1 MFLAIAFQL
10 CFKICHQQ
18 CLVKTGRLGTHHL
31 LVYADDVIIL
41 RGRVHT
47 IEKNTD
53 A

>member
-1 MFLAIAFQL
+1 MLFNFVLKCAISSVQSDQEG
-10 CFKICHQQ
+10 FK
-18 CLVKTGRLGTHHL
+18 LNGTHHL
-31 LVYADDVIIL
+31 LVYADDDIIL